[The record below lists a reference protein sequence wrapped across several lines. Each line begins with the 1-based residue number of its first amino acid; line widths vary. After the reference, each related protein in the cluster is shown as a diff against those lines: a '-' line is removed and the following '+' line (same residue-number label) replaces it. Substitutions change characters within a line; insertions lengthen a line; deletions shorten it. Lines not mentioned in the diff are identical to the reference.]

1 MLKLKYEGVSKMTRS
16 TFMLF
21 AIGYYFITIAII
33 VVVLLII
40 SRKTKNKYRSQI
52 TELEREK
59 NLIISASILSEL
71 NKVEALVNNDDLR
84 KQYDNWQK
92 RFNQIKNE
100 DIPKITDAINEVQL
114 NFDES
119 DYRALKVSLIKAEM
133 DLNYLKTK
141 ADYLLDEIR
150 EITLSEEKNRDKITK
165 LKAEYRAIVS
175 QYNDN
180 EKDYEKV
187 KVPIELQFENV
198 DKLFSSFEI
207 AMDKNAYT
215 EVGKIVKAIDTII
228 SNLKVVV
235 EETRTICQ
243 YGESLIPKKIE
254 DISLIAKRMT
264 QDGYNLDYLN
274 IDYNIEEAN
283 KKIQDIFQRL
293 NVLDVEDSIF
303 ELKTMLDYFDSL
315 YSDFDKEK
323 LSKRL
328 FDDYSRSVLIKSS
341 KLEKINNELYKK
353 IGELK
358 YSYDLTDDDV
368 AVIQEIKDELIDIR
382 TAYEKTINIYRNK
395 TMAYSKLGHEME
407 IINSKLL
414 VTEEKLGVTLRNL
427 GSLKDD
433 ELRARE
439 QLEEIREILFQSKDK
454 TKAVKLPLIPKNYYV
469 ELSEATEAIGEM
481 VNELEKRPISIKT
494 LNTRVDT
501 ARDLVLKVY
510 NTINETT
517 KTAKMAEMAIV
528 YGNRYRT
535 VNKDV
540 DFGLVKAENAFYKGN
555 YKNSLEQ
562 AISAINIVEP
572 GIHKK
577 LLEEYKD

>member
-1 MLKLKYEGVSKMTRS
+1 MIELICKGVIRMTRS
-16 TFMLF
+16 MFILF
-21 AIGYYFITIAII
+21 AIGYYFVTIIII
-33 VVVLLII
+33 VVVLCII
-40 SRKTKNKYRSQI
+40 NRRTKTKYKNQI
-52 TELEREK
+52 NELEREK

-71 NKVEALVNNDDLR
+71 NKVEALVNNEDLK
-84 KQYDNWQK
+84 KQYEMWKK
-92 RFNQIKNE
+92 RFNQIKDE
-100 DIPKITDAINEVQL
+100 DIPKITDSINEVQL
-114 NFDES
+114 NFDEG
-119 DYRALKVSLIKAEM
+119 DYKKLKLALIKADM

-141 ADYLLDEIR
+141 ADFLLDEIR
-150 EITLSEEKNRDKITK
+150 EITLSEEKNREKITK
-165 LKAEYRAIVS
+165 LKAEYRAIVGN
-175 QYNDN
+175 YNDN
-180 EKDYEKV
+180 KADFERV
-187 KVPIELQFENV
+187 KIPIELQFENV
-198 DKLFSSFEI
+198 DKLFASFEM

-215 EVGKIVKAIDTII
+215 EVGKIVKAIDNII
-228 SNLKVVV
+228 ANLKIVV
-235 EETRTICQ
+235 EETKTICS
-243 YGESLIPKKIE
+243 YGENLIPKKIE
-254 DISLIAKRMT
+254 DIKLISKKMT
-264 QDGYNLDYLN
+264 QDGYNLEYLN
-274 IDYNIEEAN
+274 IDYNIEEAY

-323 LSKRL
+323 VARRL
-328 FDDYSRSVLIKSS
+328 FDDYSRSIVIKAS

-358 YSYDLTDDDV
+358 YSYDLSDDDV
-368 AVIQEIKDELIDIR
+368 AVITEIKDELTDIR
-382 TAYEKTINIYRNK
+382 NSYEKTISLNRNNSF
-395 TMAYSKLGHEME
+395 AYSKLSGEME

-414 VTEEKLGVTLRNL
+414 RTEEKLGTTLHTL

-439 QLEEIREILFQSKDK
+439 QLDEIKEILFQSKDK
-454 TKAVKLPLIPKNYYV
+454 TNSIKLPYIPKNYYV
-469 ELSEATEAIGEM
+469 ELAEATEAISAM
-481 VNELEKRPISIKT
+481 ISELDKRPISIKI

-528 YGNRYRT
+528 YGNRYRV

-540 DFGLVKAENAFYKGN
+540 DFGLSKAENAFYKGN

-562 AISAINIVEP
+562 AISALNIVEP